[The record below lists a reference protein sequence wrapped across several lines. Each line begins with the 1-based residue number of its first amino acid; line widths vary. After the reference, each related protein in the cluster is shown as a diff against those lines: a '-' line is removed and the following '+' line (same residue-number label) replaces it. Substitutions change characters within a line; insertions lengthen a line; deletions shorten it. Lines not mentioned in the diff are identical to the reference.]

1 LEYPKNRY
9 RQIIKEALI
18 NGVMMRRTVTAL
30 FLLWC
35 IVGCSVARITEFCPD
50 PYLPD
55 DADEYLVI
63 SGDGYLDGITVS
75 DGKGG
80 FRFPPGTTING
91 TLTIARN
98 AGAFETTHGRLP
110 DYEWYD
116 SSPRVPDVVSGDKLR
131 MANAR
136 DSLMLYDNSVLV
148 QAVSWPEEVK
158 PREGQVHYF
167 EAGLWDRRPLFIG
180 QSRFSPHTYENVTV
194 TTFVSPDSSHEVF
207 LQAIASANRTIHL
220 NAYEFTSP
228 ALSEPLIDAHRRG
241 VDVQILLE
249 GGPVGGISQE
259 EKGLIWTVNQSG
271 IPVYH
276 MATMGEQKAPYR
288 FDHAKYVAVDGRAV
302 LITSENFGKSGF
314 PAPGIK
320 GNRGWGVYI
329 ENTGLSAY
337 FEDVFL
343 SDFRG
348 INSVPIQGTPGSPE
362 SPSGVPYAIEFS
374 PQRFFG
380 ATVTPVI
387 SPDTSYLIQDL
398 LNNAQETIDIEQ
410 AYITNESAT
419 TLNPYLGVAINASRR
434 GVNVR
439 VLLDS
444 YWYNIED
451 TRDNDEMAALINRI
465 AVAEGLPLEGQC
477 ADIESN
483 NLEKIHNKGVI
494 VDNRIVLVSSIN
506 WNTNSP
512 NFNREA
518 GVIIE
523 HPAVARYFK
532 DVFEDDWQ
540 PIRLKNSQKQDYLKI
555 AGLIAVILCLVI
567 IYTWR
572 RQ

>member
-1 LEYPKNRY
+1 
-9 RQIIKEALI
+9 
-18 NGVMMRRTVTAL
+18 
-30 FLLWC
+30 
-35 IVGCSVARITEFCPD
+35 
-50 PYLPD
+50 
-55 DADEYLVI
+55 
-63 SGDGYLDGITVS
+63 
-75 DGKGG
+75 
-80 FRFPPGTTING
+80 
-91 TLTIARN
+91 
-98 AGAFETTHGRLP
+98 
-110 DYEWYD
+110 
-116 SSPRVPDVVSGDKLR
+116 

-288 FDHAKYVAVDGRAV
+288 FDHAKYVAVDGQAV
-302 LITSENFGKSGF
+302 LVTSENFGKSGF

-465 AVAEGLPLEGQC
+465 AVAEGLPLEGRC

-494 VDNRIVLVSSIN
+494 VDNRSVLVSSIN

-540 PIRLKNSQKQDYLKI
+540 PIRLKNSQKLDYLKI

>member
-1 LEYPKNRY
+1 
-9 RQIIKEALI
+9 
-18 NGVMMRRTVTAL
+18 MMRRTVAAL

-35 IVGCSVARITEFCPD
+35 IVGCSAVRIIEFCPD

-55 DADEYLVI
+55 DADEYLVL
-63 SGDGYLDGITVS
+63 SGTGSLDGIAVS
-75 DGKGG
+75 DGKEG
-80 FRFPPGTTING
+80 FRFPSGTTING

-98 AGAFETTHGRLP
+98 AAAFETTHGRLP

-116 SSPRVPDVVSGDKLR
+116 NSPRVPDVISGDKLR
-131 MANAR
+131 MANTR
-136 DSLMLYDNSVLV
+136 DRLMLYDNSVLV
-148 QAVSWPEEVK
+148 QAVSWPEDVK
-158 PREGQVHYF
+158 PREGQVHYL

-228 ALSEPLIDAHRRG
+228 ALSGPLIDAHRRG

-249 GGPVGGISQE
+249 GGPVGGISTE

-288 FDHAKYVAVDGRAV
+288 FDHAKYIAVDGRAV
-302 LITSENFGKSGF
+302 LVTSENFKSSGF
-314 PAPGIK
+314 PVGGMR

-329 ENTGLSAY
+329 EDTGLSAY

-348 INSVPIQGTPGSPE
+348 INSVPIHGTPGSPE
-362 SPSGVPYAIEFS
+362 SPSAVPYAIEFS
-374 PQRFFG
+374 AQRFSG

-419 TLNPYLGVAINASRR
+419 TLNPYLGAAINASRR

-451 TRDNDEMAALINRI
+451 TRDNDEMAALINGI
-465 AVAEGLPLEGQC
+465 AVAEGLPLEGRC

-494 VDNRIVLVSSIN
+494 VDDKSVLVSSIN

-540 PIRLKNSQKQDYLKI
+540 PVRLKTSQKLDYLKI

-572 RQ
+572 QQRG